1 MKLVLSVRLENGD
14 RYLLPSASLIKLTPE
29 SEAKLMDKDNGCY
42 QRLEVN
48 LHEVYN
54 LPQTYVIPTGEGEE
68 NEGI

>member
-29 SEAKLMDKDNGCY
+29 SEAKLMDKDNECY

-54 LPQTYVIPTGEGEE
+54 LPQTYVIPTDSDDS
-68 NEGI
+68 NS